1 MLQPMESQRV
11 AQDLVTEQGS
21 GSDHLGPALMSW
33 PSDQISVSFGLL
45 TCQMPVISVPSTNG
59 GYEHGLVNDALGV
72 WISASIR

>member
-1 MLQPMESQRV
+1 MESQRV

-72 WISASIR
+72 WISASIW